1 MVLAIAGSLAW
12 EGSTDDYEEFNL
24 AAGFLQEL
32 EQNGD
37 PAAMEFSAHVKGIQA
52 TLGPLRSE
60 SRPPDASLTSEELGL
75 QPPSAE
81 FQPTIGNLSSEVTGG
96 SVEDEHSPQP
106 SSALPLDLSFLDGW
120 IYGNTLN
127 QLCWQGL

>member
-1 MVLAIAGSLAW
+1 MILAIAGSLAW

-32 EQNGD
+32 EQNGN

-52 TLGPLRSE
+52 TLGDLRSE
-60 SRPPDASLTSEELGL
+60 SRPADVSEASAELGL
-75 QPPSAE
+75 QPSSE
-81 FQPTIGNLSSEVTGG
+81 VFQPTIGNLPSDVTGG

-120 IYGNTLN
+120 IYGNTLD